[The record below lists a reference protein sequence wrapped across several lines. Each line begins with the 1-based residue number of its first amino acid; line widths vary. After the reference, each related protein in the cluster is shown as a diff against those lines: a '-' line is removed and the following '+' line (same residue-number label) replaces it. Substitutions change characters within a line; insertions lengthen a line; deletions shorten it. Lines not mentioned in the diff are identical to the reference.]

1 MHDGL
6 IDCIYEAAFTPEL
19 WEPVLNRLAGV
30 SASAAGSFL
39 VFHSPDRPPLYRT
52 TERTAAALAAFTGS
66 DAWRASRRSEAMF
79 DPRNAFLTGLRFFYG
94 SDYLEIGGDSVD
106 AALAPLG
113 LGAQLTTLIP
123 LPTGEVATLTFER
136 LIGDGRHR
144 PEQIAALDGYWPHLA
159 RAGLLAA
166 RLGLER
172 ARATATALQALG
184 LPAAVLSHGGRVRA
198 GNALFEAMGALFLP
212 TAFGGVA
219 LADPTA
225 NALFLQAV
233 AAASG
238 NAEPVVRSIA
248 VKAADRRP
256 LVVHVLPL
264 RRTARDIFSTADV
277 LVIATEI
284 KPDGNLPS
292 RGLLSALFDIA
303 PAEARLAIALAA
315 GKSLKAAAAEMGIE
329 YSSARTYLARI
340 FSKTGTSQQSELVAL
355 LKSTAAISE
364 DEILLPRPDSP

>member
-1 MHDGL
+1 MHYDL

-19 WEPVLNRLAGV
+19 WETVLNRLAAV
-30 SASAAGSFL
+30 SASASGSFL

-52 TERTAAALAAFTGS
+52 TELTAAALATFTGS
-66 DAWRASRRSEAMF
+66 DAWRASRRSKAMF
-79 DPRNAFLTGLRFFYG
+79 NPHNAFLTGLRFFYG
-94 SDYLEIGGDSVD
+94 SDYVKVEGDSVD

-136 LIGDGRHR
+136 LIRDGRHR
-144 PEQIAALDGYWPHLA
+144 PEQIAVLDDYWPHLA
-159 RAGLLAA
+159 RAGMLAA

-172 ARATATALQALG
+172 AQATATALQALG
-184 LPAAVLSHGGRVRA
+184 LPAAVLSHAGRVRA

-212 TAFGGVA
+212 TAFGGVV
-219 LADPTA
+219 LADPAA
-225 NALFLQAV
+225 NLLFVRAL
-233 AAASG
+233 AAAG
-238 NAEPVVRSIA
+238 DTEPVVRSIP
-248 VKAADRRP
+248 VKVPDRPP

-264 RRTARDIFSTADV
+264 RRTARDIFSHADV
-277 LVIATEI
+277 LVIATQI
-284 KPDGNLPS
+284 RPDGNLPS

-355 LKSTAAISE
+355 LKSTAVVAA
-364 DEILLPRPDSP
+364 DDDHH